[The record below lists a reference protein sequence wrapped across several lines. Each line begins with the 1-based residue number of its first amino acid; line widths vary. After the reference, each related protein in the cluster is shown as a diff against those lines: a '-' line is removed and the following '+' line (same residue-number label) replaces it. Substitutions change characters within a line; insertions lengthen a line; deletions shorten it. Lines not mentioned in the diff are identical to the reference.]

1 MDPLKSGPPPL
12 TTEWFETQKKKMK
25 EAGADKH
32 SASEK
37 ASDVYTPSQAAQ
49 GLPSTKEEKFLSTIK
64 PALLELDP
72 EDEEFLPKATM
83 KLVDGV
89 IGQEYGEHFTNNPAY
104 PQMQNKIART
114 ILSDPTHREAVED
127 FLNVFLLTQ
136 RGPDAP
142 ATEPGQ
148 SQAPTN

>member
-1 MDPLKSGPPPL
+1 MDPLKQGPPPL

-25 EAGADKH
+25 ESGVRDHAGFDKMPSDALTL
-32 SASEK
+32 SA
-37 ASDVYTPSQAAQ
+37 AAR
-49 GLPSTKEEKFLSTIK
+49 GLPSTKEEKFLENLK
-64 PALLELDP
+64 PGLLDLDP

-89 IGQEYGEHFTNNPAY
+89 IGQEYGEHFTRNPAY

-127 FLNVFLLTQ
+127 FLQVFLMTQ
-136 RGPDAP
+136 RGPDS
-142 ATEPGQ
+142 AT
-148 SQAPTN
+148 S